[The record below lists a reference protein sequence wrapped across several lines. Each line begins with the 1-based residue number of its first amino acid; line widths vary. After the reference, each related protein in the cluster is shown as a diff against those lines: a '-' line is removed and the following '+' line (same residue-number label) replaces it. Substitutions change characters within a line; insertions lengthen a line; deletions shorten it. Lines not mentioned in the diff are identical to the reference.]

1 VDESG
6 PGRPSFVRDPVRVV
20 IAGDHLGLTD
30 DQLTP
35 ELAARALDEVRSR
48 HGAAIIELDD
58 DLRRAMEY
66 LYIREIDLFWKILRW
81 IVEDTTSVSGVLL
94 TSLPRLRRLLE
105 VALETDY
112 SPAAASIII
121 SITRTFGR

>member
-1 VDESG
+1 MDGSG
-6 PGRPSFVRDPVRVV
+6 PGRPPFVRDPVRVI

-30 DQLTP
+30 DELAP
-35 ELAARALDEVRSR
+35 ELAARALDEFRR
-48 HGAAIIELDD
+48 QHGAAIIALDNE
-58 DLRRAMEY
+58 LRRAMEY

-81 IVEDTTSVSGVLL
+81 IVEDKTSISGTLL
-94 TSLPRLRRLLE
+94 NSYPRLRQLLSA
-105 VALETDY
+105 ALETNY